1 MSLGILGRKLGMM
14 QWFGEGG
21 RAIAATV
28 IAAEP
33 NVIVQIKR
41 RETDGY
47 NALQLGCGE
56 IREVRVTQPRRGH
69 FAKVGLAPKRS
80 LREFR
85 LDDISSYQ
93 VGQQLGVELFSMG
106 EQVSVSAIS
115 KGHGFAGV
123 MKRHD
128 FRGGDASH
136 GSSLWHRRPGSIGGI
151 RASGHVR
158 KGKKMAGH
166 MGGVRVTTRG
176 LTVLAADPARQV
188 VVVAGAVPGRRN
200 ALVELRKDG

>member
-14 QWFGEGG
+14 QWFAAGG
-21 RAIAATV
+21 RALAATV
-28 IAAEP
+28 IAAET
-33 NVIVQIKR
+33 NVVVQIKR
-41 RETDGY
+41 TETDGY
-47 NALQLGCGE
+47 NALQVGYGAV
-56 IREVRVTQPRRGH
+56 REKLVTKPLKGH
-69 FAKVGLAPKRS
+69 FSKAGIPPKRK

-85 LDDISSYQ
+85 LDDVSAYK
-93 VGQQLGVELFSMG
+93 VGQELGAELFSAG
-106 EQVSVSAIS
+106 ETVKVSAIS

-136 GSSLWHRRPGSIGGI
+136 GASLWHRRPGSIGTI
-151 RASGHVR
+151 RASGHVH

-166 MGGVRVTTRG
+166 MGDVRVTTRG
-176 LTVLAADPARQV
+176 LRVLAADPARQV
-188 VVVAGAVPGRRN
+188 IVVSGAIPGRRN

>member
-14 QWFGEGG
+14 QWFDEAG
-21 RAIAATV
+21 RALAATV

-33 NVIVQIKR
+33 NSIIQIKKT
-41 RETDGY
+41 ESDGY
-47 NALQLGCGE
+47 NALQLGYGE
-56 IREVRVTQPRRGH
+56 IREKLVSQPLRGH
-69 FAKVGLAPKRS
+69 FAKAGLPLRRH

-85 LDDISSYQ
+85 LADVSAYQ
-93 VGQQLGVELFSMG
+93 VGQQLGAEQFKAG
-106 EQVSVSAIS
+106 EQIRVSAIT

-158 KGKKMAGH
+158 KGHKMAGH
-166 MGGVRVTTRG
+166 MGGIRVTTRG
-176 LTVLAADPARQV
+176 LRVLAADAERQV
-188 VVVAGAVPGRRN
+188 IVVAGAVPGPRN

>member
-21 RAIAATV
+21 RALAATV
-28 IAAEP
+28 IGAEP

-41 RETDGY
+41 AETDGY
-47 NALQLGCGE
+47 NALQVGYGE
-56 IREVRVTQPRRGH
+56 IREKLVTKPLKGH
-69 FAKVGLAPKRS
+69 FAKAGIPPKRQ
-80 LREFR
+80 LCEFR
-85 LDDISSYQ
+85 LDDVSAYKI
-93 VGQQLGVELFSMG
+93 GQPLGAELFSAG
-106 EQVSVSAIS
+106 ETVKVSAIS

-136 GSSLWHRRPGSIGGI
+136 GASLWHRRPGSIGGI

-158 KGKKMAGH
+158 KGKPMAGH
-166 MGGVRVTTRG
+166 MGHVRVTTRG
-176 LTVLAADPARQV
+176 LKVLAADPTRQV
-188 VVVAGAVPGRRN
+188 IVVSGAVPGPRN
-200 ALVELRKDG
+200 ALVELRRDG